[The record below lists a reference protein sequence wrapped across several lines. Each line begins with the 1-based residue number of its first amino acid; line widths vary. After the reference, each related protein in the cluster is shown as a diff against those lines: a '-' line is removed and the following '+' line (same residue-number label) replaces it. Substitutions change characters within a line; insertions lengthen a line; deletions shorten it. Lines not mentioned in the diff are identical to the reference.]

1 MLALHFAGFFPL
13 LTIFQG
19 GLADELL
26 FRTQKRFIGPWWR
39 YHKFL
44 HGLRPLL
51 TPNGER
57 QAYLD
62 YYDRIG
68 RLVPPD
74 QLLYFN
80 VAEGWEPLCKFL
92 GKEIPATP
100 FPKANNTNHFLAE
113 HGHRWW
119 CAVGIM
125 MAKISVPLVSV
136 AAVFWSVWRG
146 KEWLK

>member
-1 MLALHFAGFFPL
+1 MAESLDLTIKWRSFDWLAPWEPVSVDFYILFFFPV

-26 FRTQKRFIGPWWR
+26 FRTQKRFIGPWRR

-51 TPNGER
+51 ATNEER

-92 GKEIPATP
+92 GKEVPATQ
-100 FPKANNTNHFLAE
+100 FPKANNTNVERRRIF
-113 HGHRWW
+113 
-119 CAVGIM
+119 
-125 MAKISVPLVSV
+125 
-136 AAVFWSVWRG
+136 
-146 KEWLK
+146 